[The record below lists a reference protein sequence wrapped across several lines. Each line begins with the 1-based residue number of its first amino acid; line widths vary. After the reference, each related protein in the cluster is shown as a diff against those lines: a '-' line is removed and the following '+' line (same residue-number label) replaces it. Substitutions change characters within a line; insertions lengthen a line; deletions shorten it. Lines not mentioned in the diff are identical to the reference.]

1 MNWKVERLSCSL
13 WTKIS
18 QLICLSPSPSCFFI
32 CHFVVKIS
40 QLKTH
45 QPWEKLCMIGT
56 GTWTV
61 WLWHNCCLF
70 ISKPCGKYYVL
81 ARKSHDTL
89 YTDILNLFFRNLQAS
104 TSVLT
109 FLWKERPQISG
120 FSYHTNKQNA
130 AKSIKFQKRN
140 GIRPV
145 SAKIGSEDFAEFQ
158 PLTWQNWLIFIL
170 KKIIWTKL
178 YNK

>member
-45 QPWEKLCMIGT
+45 QPWEKLCMIET

-70 ISKPCGKYYVL
+70 LSKPCGKYYVL
-81 ARKSHDTL
+81 AGKSHDTL
-89 YTDILNLFFRNLQAS
+89 YTDILNLFLGIYKLARLFWPFYEKNVLKFPDLVITRIRKMQQKVSNFRSEMAS
-104 TSVLT
+104 AQCRSRLVL
-109 FLWKERPQISG
+109 
-120 FSYHTNKQNA
+120 
-130 AKSIKFQKRN
+130 
-140 GIRPV
+140 
-145 SAKIGSEDFAEFQ
+145 KILLNFNHSPDK
-158 PLTWQNWLIFIL
+158 TD
-170 KKIIWTKL
+170 
-178 YNK
+178 